1 MGRVKNENLKHV
13 IYTSRPT
20 FFDIEILDNILNT
33 SRTNNTKWDITGNLI
48 FHSDLFLQ
56 LLEGPPDAIDSLYQN
71 ILLDNRHTDIFK
83 LRDEITQRRLFA
95 SWTMKNDIFQSW
107 MLSRGALNQLNSED
121 AFDIFVKLARETDQF
136 LEKDD

>member
-1 MGRVKNENLKHV
+1 MGRAKKENLKHV

-56 LLEGPPDAIDSLYQN
+56 LLEGPPDAIDSLYQD
-71 ILLDNRHTDIFK
+71 ILLDNRHTEIFK

-136 LEKDD
+136 LDKDD

>member
-1 MGRVKNENLKHV
+1 MGRAKKENLKHV

-20 FFDIEILDNILNT
+20 FFEIEILDNILNT

-136 LEKDD
+136 LDKDD

>member
-136 LEKDD
+136 LDKDD

>member
-1 MGRVKNENLKHV
+1 MGRAKKENLKHV

-136 LEKDD
+136 LDKDD

>member
-1 MGRVKNENLKHV
+1 MGRAKKENLKHV

-121 AFDIFVKLARETDQF
+121 AFDIFVKIARETDQF
-136 LEKDD
+136 LDNDD

>member
-1 MGRVKNENLKHV
+1 MGRAKKENLKHV

-71 ILLDNRHTDIFK
+71 ILLDNRHTDISK

-136 LEKDD
+136 LDKDD

>member
-1 MGRVKNENLKHV
+1 MGRPKKENLKHV

-33 SRTNNTKWDITGNLI
+33 SRTSNTKWDITGNLI

-136 LEKDD
+136 LDKDD

>member
-1 MGRVKNENLKHV
+1 MGRAKKENLKHV

-71 ILLDNRHTDIFK
+71 MLLDNRHTDIFK

-136 LEKDD
+136 LDKDD

>member
-1 MGRVKNENLKHV
+1 MGRAKKENLKHV

-56 LLEGPPDAIDSLYQN
+56 LLEGPQDAIDSLYQS

-107 MLSRGALNQLNSED
+107 MLSRGALNKLNSED

-136 LEKDD
+136 LDKDD

>member
-1 MGRVKNENLKHV
+1 MGRAKKENLKHV

-56 LLEGPPDAIDSLYQN
+56 LLEGPQDAIDSLYQN

-136 LEKDD
+136 LDKDD

>member
-56 LLEGPPDAIDSLYQN
+56 LLEGPPDAIDSLYQD

-136 LEKDD
+136 LDKDD

>member
-1 MGRVKNENLKHV
+1 MERAKKENLKHV

-136 LEKDD
+136 LDKDD

>member
-33 SRTNNTKWDITGNLI
+33 SHTNNTKWDITGNLV

-56 LLEGPPDAIDSLYQN
+56 LLEGPPDAIDSLYQD

-136 LEKDD
+136 LDKDD

>member
-1 MGRVKNENLKHV
+1 MARAQKENLKHV

-20 FFDIEILDNILNT
+20 FFDIEILDNILHT
-33 SRTNNTKWDITGNLI
+33 SRINNTKWDITGNLI

-107 MLSRGALNQLNSED
+107 MLSRGELNKLNSED
-121 AFDIFVKLARETDQF
+121 AFDIFEKLSRETDQF
-136 LEKDD
+136 LD

>member
-107 MLSRGALNQLNSED
+107 MLSRGTLNQLNSED

-136 LEKDD
+136 LDKDD

>member
-56 LLEGPPDAIDSLYQN
+56 LLEGPADAIDSLYQN

-136 LEKDD
+136 LDKDD

>member
-1 MGRVKNENLKHV
+1 MGRVKNQNLKHV

-136 LEKDD
+136 LDKDD

>member
-95 SWTMKNDIFQSW
+95 SLTMKNDIFHSW

-136 LEKDD
+136 LDKDD

>member
-33 SRTNNTKWDITGNLI
+33 SRTNNTKWDITGNLV

-56 LLEGPPDAIDSLYQN
+56 LLEGPPDAIDSLYQD

-136 LEKDD
+136 LDKDD

>member
-1 MGRVKNENLKHV
+1 MGRAKKENLKHV

-83 LRDEITQRRLFA
+83 LRDEITQRRPFA

-136 LEKDD
+136 LDKDD

>member
-136 LEKDD
+136 LDKGD

>member
-56 LLEGPPDAIDSLYQN
+56 LLEGPPDAIDSLYQD

-136 LEKDD
+136 LDKGD